1 MKNQKGIQLGIA
13 WYREEQWQLLKSTA
27 SDPEIMEETY
37 QEWLQSAKES
47 IKKLKKQ
54 GLTPIQ
60 VDLDVKDLNDWCRKE
75 GRTPDAAS
83 RSEYTAESL
92 RRRAQDK

>member
-1 MKNQKGIQLGIA
+1 MKNQKGIKLGIA

-27 SDPEIMEETY
+27 SDPEIIEDTY

-54 GLTPIQ
+54 GLTPMQ
-60 VDLDVKDLNDWCRKE
+60 VNLDVKKFNDWCRRE
-75 GRTPDAAS
+75 GRIPDAAS
-83 RSEYTAESL
+83 RSEYTAELL
-92 RRRAQDK
+92 RQRDQDK